1 MTPETLKR
9 DLDALEA
16 RLAELLERTTKLED
30 ENRSLR
36 ASQEALV
43 TERANLVAKSEQA
56 RTRVEAMISRL
67 KALEQGS

>member
-9 DLDALEA
+9 DLDALET
-16 RLAELLERTTKLED
+16 RLAELLERTQKLED